1 MRQAYREIMD
11 HIAVTE
17 DMSARILTNLQNA
30 DISPAKGRA
39 RTLPVRF
46 LAAAACFAVLL
57 AGAIALPNFVT
68 LSPSESLPG
77 VQTGVP
83 DRTQAASLEELS
95 QLVGFVVEGMG
106 ELPFSV
112 VETRYTAYNGTL
124 AEVTYLGE
132 NQSLTYRKLA
142 GSADPSGDYTVYS
155 HELVLEL
162 GAGTVTLKGEAGQ
175 YRLALWQDK
184 AYSYFANT
192 SQAYSEAE
200 WTNMLEAG

>member
-1 MRQAYREIMD
+1 MRQAYREVMD

-30 DISPAKGRA
+30 DLSPAKGRA
-39 RTLPVRF
+39 RTLPMRF
-46 LAAAACFAVLL
+46 LAAACFAVLL
-57 AGAIALPNFVT
+57 AGAIALPNFPA
-68 LSPSESLPG
+68 LRPSESLPG
-77 VQTGVP
+77 VENGVL
-83 DRTQAASLEELS
+83 DRAQAASLEELS

-106 ELPFSV
+106 ELPFPV
-112 VETRYTAYNGTL
+112 VETRYTAYNGAL

-142 GSADPSGDYTVYS
+142 GSADPSGDYTAYS

-184 AYSYFANT
+184 AYSYSANT

-200 WTNMLEAG
+200 WTDMLEAG

>member
-1 MRQAYREIMD
+1 MRQAYREVMD

-17 DMSARILTNLQNA
+17 DMSARILTNLQNE
-30 DISPAKGRA
+30 DLSPAKGRA
-39 RTLPVRF
+39 RTLPRRF
-46 LAAAACFAVLL
+46 LAAACFAVLL
-57 AGAIALPNFVT
+57 AGAIALPNFPA
-68 LSPSESLPG
+68 LRPSESLPG
-77 VQTGVP
+77 VESGVL
-83 DRTQAASLEELS
+83 DRAQAASLEELS

-106 ELPFSV
+106 ELPFPV
-112 VETRYTAYNGTL
+112 VETRYTAYNGAL

-142 GSADPSGDYTVYS
+142 GSADPSGDYTAYS

-184 AYSYFANT
+184 AYSYSANT

-200 WTNMLEAG
+200 WANMLGAG

>member
-1 MRQAYREIMD
+1 MRQAYREVMN
-11 HIAVTE
+11 HIVVTE
-17 DMSARILTNLQNA
+17 DMSARILTNLQNV
-30 DISPAKGRA
+30 DLSVTKGKI

-46 LAAAACFAVLL
+46 LAAAACFAVLV

-95 QLVGFVVEGMG
+95 QLVGFVVEGLG

-112 VETRYTAYNGTL
+112 VETRYTAYSGEL

-132 NQSLTYRKLA
+132 EQSLTYRKLA
-142 GSADPSGDYTVYS
+142 GSSDPSGDYTAYP
-155 HELVLEL
+155 HELILEL
-162 GAGTVTLKGEAGQ
+162 GADTVTLKGEAGQ
-175 YRLALWQDK
+175 YCLALWRDK
-184 AYSYFANT
+184 AYSYSAKA
-192 SQAYSEAE
+192 SDAYSEAE
-200 WTNMLEAG
+200 WANMLEAE